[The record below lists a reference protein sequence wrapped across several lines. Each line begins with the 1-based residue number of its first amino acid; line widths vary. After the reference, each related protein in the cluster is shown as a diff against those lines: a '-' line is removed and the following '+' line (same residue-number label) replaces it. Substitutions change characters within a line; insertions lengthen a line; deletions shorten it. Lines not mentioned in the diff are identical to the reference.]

1 MKRNAKLI
9 DHLPSLSP
17 IDAVHILKQIK
28 KHKDVRVVD
37 MYPKD
42 FQRLFETIEC
52 SKDDTCKWLY
62 DEFMEDTL
70 S

>member
-1 MKRNAKLI
+1 M
-9 DHLPSLSP
+9 
-17 IDAVHILKQIK
+17 HILKQIK

-37 MYPKD
+37 TYPKD
-42 FQRLFETIEC
+42 FQHLFETIEC
-52 SKDDTCKWLY
+52 LKDDTFKWLY